1 MINLK
6 TIFSQVYFFMI
17 ISEFVILIAT
27 ALIYVSKD
35 DRVTQK
41 TLDQK
46 IVLNIVSRNSYIE

>member
-17 ISEFVILIAT
+17 ISEFVILIVT
-27 ALIYVSKD
+27 ALIYVSKA

-41 TLDQK
+41 TLAQK
-46 IVLNIVSRNSYIE
+46 RVLNIVSRNSYIE